1 LLKTFAAEDGPAL
14 RRAERDGSL
23 LSALRAG
30 CFGFRP
36 LKVTGAISWTR
47 ALRALGFAV
56 LAPLGLV
63 FEALVGEKHLFACGE
78 DEFLAAFRTLQD
90 LIVIFHTLL
99 RGSTLVGE
107 PTAPQPCQIL
117 LGYAGE
123 ERGSQFRLVRECSGK
138 SRVVLLA
145 WGRLVQLPPLL
156 FAETLAR

>member
-1 LLKTFAAEDGPAL
+1 LETFAAEHGPSL
-14 RRAERDGSL
+14 RRAERNCGF

-36 LKVTGAISWTR
+36 LKIIGTWTR

-63 FEALVGEKHLFACGE
+63 LEALVGEKHLFAGGE
-78 DEFLAAFRTLQD
+78 DKLLTAFRTLQD

-107 PTAPQPCQIL
+107 PTAPSV
-117 LGYAGE
+117 E
-123 ERGSQFRLVRECSGK
+123 VRFCWDTPGMNVGPNSDSSEG
-138 SRVVLLA
+138 A
-145 WGRLVQLPPLL
+145 
-156 FAETLAR
+156 